1 MNSSWPVWAVL
12 IFNGG
17 PILLGFVSFA
27 YALYLGRHL
36 DAMMEALKN
45 SRCIYIWGLGLRKQ
59 GWFGCFLLVTKITGV
74 VMMPKT
80 SIRLGELDPV
90 DIENFP
96 PYLKRLLQVDAVILV
111 GGAIWL
117 VIACLLVKYK

>member
-1 MNSSWPVWAVL
+1 MNSSWPVWAAL

-45 SRCIYIWGLGLRKQ
+45 SRCIYIWGPGLRKQ

-117 VIACLLVKYK
+117 VVACLLVKI

>member
-1 MNSSWPVWAVL
+1 MMSSWPAWAVL
-12 IFNGG
+12 IVTGG
-17 PILLGFVSFA
+17 PILLGFISFA

-36 DAMMEALKN
+36 DAMMAALKN
-45 SRCIYIWGLGLRKQ
+45 SRCINIWGAGLRSH

-74 VMMPKT
+74 VLMPKT
-80 SIRLGELDPV
+80 SIRIGELDPV

-96 PYLKRLLQVDAVILV
+96 PNLKRLLQLDAVILV

>member
-45 SRCIYIWGLGLRKQ
+45 SRCIYIWGPGLRKQ

-111 GGAIWL
+111 VGAIWL
-117 VIACLLVKYK
+117 VVACLLVKI

>member
-45 SRCIYIWGLGLRKQ
+45 SRCIYIWGPSLRKQ

-117 VIACLLVKYK
+117 VVACLLVKI